1 MNETNLTI
9 EISSVFLVI
18 GLIFLNLIIFALFYF
33 LISRK
38 IKQINR
44 DKSQKSKRGI
54 FSFLKRILIKILIWF
69 SRTKKRRIF
78 LYILVFFIL
87 VIILISFFFD
97 FNKKNVS
104 LSQILFKG
112 WLAPLTDSVKF
123 NEEEFKMPDL
133 FNPDG
138 LNLIFFADKYPSWE
152 EFEQDIDSLMSILK
166 KIEPWQT
173 YNQYNIFK
181 INPEKNDI
189 CYIKTKDERK
199 PVLRCKEDINNYL
212 NNLSLERFKLVVLSR
227 QEFQSWANLVRADNG
242 GIFFSVPVLLENNLE
257 KTVHG
262 LLFAHLFGHSF
273 GLKDEEIYVLAR
285 AGGAPHTPD
294 GPNCAP
300 DIETAKKWWGD
311 LAEQFP
317 EIVGYFKGCCG
328 NKDYIK
334 PTKVS
339 IMNLNNTTEISY
351 EYGPVSARYLQKI
364 INYCYVPINKS
375 ASIIDDDFFE
385 LYPEFKECLEL

>member
-1 MNETNLTI
+1 MSRNRNKQTKKG
-9 EISSVFLVI
+9 F
-18 GLIFLNLIIFALFYF
+18 FY
-33 LISRK
+33 
-38 IKQINR
+38 
-44 DKSQKSKRGI
+44 
-54 FSFLKRILIKILIWF
+54 FLKRILIKILIWF

-87 VIILISFFFD
+87 VIILVSFFFD

-104 LSQILFKG
+104 LSQILFKN
-112 WLAPLTDSVKF
+112 WLAPLTNSVKF
-123 NEEEFKMPDL
+123 NEEEFKMPSF
-133 FNPDG
+133 FNPRG

-152 EFEQDIDSLMSILK
+152 EFEQDINSLMSVLK

-181 INPEKNDI
+181 INPKKNDI
-189 CYIKTKDERK
+189 CYIKIKDERK

-227 QEFQSWANLVRADNG
+227 REFQSWANLVRMDNG
-242 GIFFSVPVLLENNLE
+242 GIFFSMPILLENNLE
-257 KTVHG
+257 KAVHG

-300 DIETAKKWWGD
+300 DKETAKKMWGD
-311 LAEQFP
+311 LAGQFP
-317 EIVGYFKGCCG
+317 ETVGYFKGCCG
-328 NKDYIK
+328 NRDYIK
-334 PTKVS
+334 PTKAS
-339 IMNLNNTTEISY
+339 IMNLNNTAEISY
-351 EYGPVSARYLQKI
+351 EYGPVSEMYLQKI
-364 INYCYVPINKS
+364 LNYCYMPINKS
-375 ASIIDDDFFE
+375 APIIDDDFFE